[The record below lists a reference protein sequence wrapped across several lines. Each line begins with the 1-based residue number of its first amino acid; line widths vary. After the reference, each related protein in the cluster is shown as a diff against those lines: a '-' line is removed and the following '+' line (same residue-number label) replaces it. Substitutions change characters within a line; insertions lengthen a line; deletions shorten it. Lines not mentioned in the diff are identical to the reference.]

1 MRRPYLPF
9 ELSLVRLSSYLPATL
24 DRLSFRYP
32 ALLIDIVAEH
42 EPGRRITAVKNVTV
56 NEDFFQGH
64 FPGAPLMPGVLMIE
78 TLTQAATL
86 LLLDCAGDRPLSQVT
101 LRGVENAKFRR
112 QVVPGDQLRLEVT
125 LQRRRGPIVRA
136 NAEATVD
143 GHMVAEADLVLAL
156 SDDYVSVDA
165 AAHVHPNAV
174 VGAGT
179 VIGPNAVVGP
189 NVVLGKR
196 CKVGATAV
204 IDGHTTIGDESEIY
218 PFASIGLPPQDLKYK
233 GEPTTLEIGRQN
245 IFRECVTIHRGTAG
259 GGGHTTIGDRN
270 LFMGYVH
277 VAHDCHVGS
286 NTIFGPHATL
296 GGHVTVE
303 DFANISAGSAVHQFC
318 RVGCHAFIGGYS
330 VVTKD
335 ALPFAR
341 TVGSRPARIFG
352 ANTIGLVRR
361 GFAKDTVVK
370 VKRAFRYLL
379 QSKLN
384 TSQALAQ
391 IEHDPSL
398 ACPEVSYLVQFI
410 RSAPRGVILRRG
422 RKAEDPSADEE

>member
-1 MRRPYLPF
+1 
-9 ELSLVRLSSYLPATL
+9 
-24 DRLSFRYP
+24 
-32 ALLIDIVAEH
+32 
-42 EPGRRITAVKNVTV
+42 
-56 NEDFFQGH
+56 
-64 FPGAPLMPGVLMIE
+64 
-78 TLTQAATL
+78 
-86 LLLDCAGDRPLSQVT
+86 
-101 LRGVENAKFRR
+101 
-112 QVVPGDQLRLEVT
+112 
-125 LQRRRGPIVRA
+125 
-136 NAEATVD
+136 
-143 GHMVAEADLVLAL
+143 
-156 SDDYVSVDA
+156 
-165 AAHVHPNAV
+165 
-174 VGAGT
+174 
-179 VIGPNAVVGP
+179 
-189 NVVLGKR
+189 
-196 CKVGATAV
+196 
-204 IDGHTTIGDESEIY
+204 
-218 PFASIGLPPQDLKYK
+218 
-233 GEPTTLEIGRQN
+233 
-245 IFRECVTIHRGTAG
+245 
-259 GGGHTTIGDRN
+259 
-270 LFMGYVH
+270 MGYVH

-286 NTIFGPHATL
+286 HTIFGPHATL

-318 RVGCHAFIGGYS
+318 RVGSHAFIGGYS

-361 GFAKDTVVK
+361 GFSKDTVAK

-398 ACPEVSYLVQFI
+398 ACHEVSYLVQFI

>member
-1 MRRPYLPF
+1 LP
-9 ELSLVRLSSYLPATL
+9 SYLPAAL
-24 DRLSFRYP
+24 DRLTYRYP
-32 ALLIDIVAEH
+32 ALLIDIVTEL
-42 EPGRRITAVKNVTV
+42 EPGKRITAVKNVSV

-64 FPGAPLMPGVLMIE
+64 FPGTPLMPGVLMIE
-78 TLTQAATL
+78 TLAQAATL
-86 LLLDCAGDRPLSQVT
+86 LLVERVGDRPSGHVT

-125 LQRRRGPIVRA
+125 LRRRRGPLVRA
-136 NAEATVD
+136 AATAMVD
-143 GHMVAEADLVLAL
+143 GQVVAEADLILGVE
-156 SDDYVSVDA
+156 DDRVSIDPTA
-165 AAHVHPNAV
+165 RVHPNAV
-174 VGAGT
+174 IGAGT
-179 VIGPNAVVGP
+179 VIGPNAVIGP
-189 NVVLGKR
+189 NVVLGR
-196 CKVGATAV
+196 GCKVGATAV

-259 GGGHTTIGDRN
+259 GGGRTTIGDRN

-286 NTIFGPHATL
+286 HTIFGPHATL

-303 DFANISAGSAVHQFC
+303 DFANVSAGSAVHQFC
-318 RVGCHAFIGGYS
+318 RVGRHAFIGGYS

-341 TVGSRPARIFG
+341 TVGSRPARIYG
-352 ANTIGLVRR
+352 ANTIGLMRR
-361 GFAKDTVVK
+361 GYTQETIDKL
-370 VKRAFRYLL
+370 KRAFRYLL

-384 TSQALAQ
+384 TTQALAQ
-391 IEHDPSL
+391 IESDPAT
-398 ACPEVSYLVQFI
+398 ACAEVEYLVHFI
-410 RSAPRGVILRRG
+410 RTASRGVILRRG
-422 RKAEDPSADEE
+422 RKVEDPSAEDPSLDDE

>member
-1 MRRPYLPF
+1 LP
-9 ELSLVRLSSYLPATL
+9 SYLPATL

-86 LLLDCAGDRPLSQVT
+86 LLLDRVGDRPLGHVT

-136 NAEATVD
+136 SAAATVD
-143 GHMVAEADLVLAL
+143 GQMVAEADLVLAL
-156 SDDYVSVDA
+156 ADDYVSIDA
-165 AAHVHPNAV
+165 SAQVHPNALI
-174 VGAGT
+174 GAGS
-179 VIGPNAVVGP
+179 VIGPNAVIGP
-189 NVVLGKR
+189 NVVLGER

-233 GEPTTLEIGRQN
+233 GEPTMLEIGRQN

-361 GFAKDTVVK
+361 GFTKETVTR

-410 RSAPRGVILRRG
+410 RTAPRGVILRRG